1 MNDITLRANI
11 LGGMN
16 SYIIDVVGDEDKMDV
31 WFGDGIP
38 DGCDED
44 DLMDIAESEKDFI
57 EIVELFYR
65 LIK

>member
-1 MNDITLRANI
+1 MNNVVLRANI

-16 SYIIDVVGDEDKMDV
+16 SYILDVVGDEDKIDI

-44 DLMDIAESEKDFI
+44 DLLDIAADDQDFK
-57 EIVELFYR
+57 EICELFYR